1 MSKGHILNTILKKGI
16 FGVFII
22 LLVVLSCVV
31 GGVIC
36 RQANKS
42 PKQMT
47 STAQE
52 ISGEIAAPTVKHAN
66 PTLVFTSELSSQAF
80 SEKILS
86 DLKCCGWFNVLESGN
101 AAYQVSA
108 QGYFSDFTVTVSNNT
123 GTPLHTFRV
132 TDSRD
137 VDAAAHTAV
146 DTVLNKIFS
155 IPGICRTKIV
165 FSATTDGTICEIF
178 MSDFD
183 GSNIKQI
190 TKNNTLSVEPAWA
203 PDGNSIIYCCH
214 GAGFADLVQYSLE
227 TALSRRL
234 TRYEGISSDGALS
247 PDGSTLAFIHARNNQ
262 IDLYTRPTEGGLLK
276 QHTKTKSAE
285 ASPRWSPDG
294 TKLAFV
300 SEAQSGQAGLFVID
314 PFAGSEAVEI
324 SGLDGSERVM
334 PSWSAGN
341 KLAYCTKVNGHYELR
356 VAKLSADGTS
366 GVMEA
371 IGVAGNNTFI
381 GEDPSWAPDNRHV
394 TLAMENGTAI
404 YVIDTWL
411 GAKRKLVSGKG
422 TVGQSNWSPILNPSY
437 DIYEVQKGATLS
449 VIAKAYDVTVDDI
462 KQANHLNSGDAL
474 QPGQRLIIPKKST
487 DSIETPRGTP

>member
-1 MSKGHILNTILKKGI
+1 MSKSHVLNTNLKKGI
-16 FGVFII
+16 FGVVII
-22 LLVVLSCVV
+22 LLVALGFILAVVLHRQDS
-31 GGVIC
+31 GG
-36 RQANKS
+36 QEQTS
-42 PKQMT
+42 
-47 STAQE
+47 STALDFTQE
-52 ISGEIAAPTVKHAN
+52 ISGEIAVPTVKHAN
-66 PTLVFTSELSSQAF
+66 PTLVFTSELSHQAL

-86 DLKCCGWFNVLESGN
+86 DFRICGWFNVLESGN
-101 AAYQVSA
+101 AAYQVSV
-108 QGYFSDFTVTVSNNT
+108 QGKFGDFTVTVSNNA
-123 GTPLHTFRV
+123 GTPLYTFRV

-137 VDAAAHTAV
+137 VDAAAHTTV
-146 DTVLNKIFS
+146 DTVLNKIFG
-155 IPGICRTKIV
+155 IPGICRSKII

-178 MSDFD
+178 MCDFD
-183 GSNIKQI
+183 GSNIRQI
-190 TKNNTLSVEPAWA
+190 TKNNTISCNPVWA
-203 PDGNSIIYCCH
+203 PDGNSIIYSRH
-214 GAGFADLVQYSLE
+214 GAGFTDLVQYSLE

-247 PDGSTLAFIHARNNQ
+247 PDGSTLAFIHARNDQ

-294 TKLAFV
+294 TKFAFV
-300 SEAQSGQAGLFVID
+300 SEAQSGRAVLFVID
-314 PFAGSEAVEI
+314 PFAGGNAVEI

-334 PSWSAGN
+334 PSWSADN
-341 KLAYCTKVNGHYELR
+341 KIAYCTRVNGRYELR

-394 TLAMENGTAI
+394 TLSMNNAI

-422 TVGQSNWSPILNPSY
+422 TVGQSNWSPILNPTY
-437 DIYEVQKGATLS
+437 DIYEVQRGATLY
-449 VIAKAYDVTVDDI
+449 VIAKAYGVTVDDI
-462 KQANHLNSGDAL
+462 KQANHLNSDAL
-474 QPGQRLIIPKKST
+474 QPGQRLIIPKKNT
-487 DSIETPRGTP
+487 DSIVK

>member
-1 MSKGHILNTILKKGI
+1 MSRT
-16 FGVFII
+16 GVFNAII
-22 LLVVLSCVV
+22 KRSVAGGIIVFLLVALGFFLAVVLH
-31 GGVIC
+31 
-36 RQANKS
+36 RQGNRG
-42 PKQMT
+42 QEQTT
-47 STAQE
+47 STMLDSSQE
-52 ISGEIAAPTVKHAN
+52 ISGEIAAAVKHAN
-66 PTLVFTSELSSQAF
+66 PTLVFTSELSGQAL

-86 DLKCCGWFNVLESGN
+86 DLKNCGWFNVLESGN
-101 AAYQVSA
+101 AAYQVLA
-108 QGYFSDFTVTVSNNT
+108 QGNFGDFTVTVSNNA

-146 DTVLNKIFS
+146 DTVLNKIFG
-155 IPGICRTKIV
+155 IPGICRSKIV
-165 FSATTDGTICEIF
+165 FSATADTRSSEIF
-178 MSDFD
+178 MCDFD

-190 TKNNTLSVEPAWA
+190 TKNNTLSVEPVWA
-203 PDGNSIIYCCH
+203 PDGNSIIYSYH
-214 GAGFADLVQYSLE
+214 GAGFTDLVQYSLE

-234 TRYEGISSDGALS
+234 TRYEDISSDGALS

-285 ASPRWSPDG
+285 ASPRWSSDG

-334 PSWSAGN
+334 PSWSADN
-341 KLAYCTKVNGHYELR
+341 KLAYCAKVNGHYELR

-371 IGVAGNNTFI
+371 IGVAGRNTFI

-394 TLAMENGTAI
+394 TLAMENGAAI

-411 GAKRKLVSGKG
+411 GAKRRLVSGKG
-422 TVGQSNWSPILNPSY
+422 TVGQSNWSPILNPAY
-437 DIYEVQKGATLS
+437 DIYEVQRGATLS
-449 VIAKAYDVTVDDI
+449 VIAIAYGVTMDDI
-462 KQANHLNSGDAL
+462 KKANNLKGDAL
-474 QPGQRLIIPKKST
+474 QPGQRLIIPKKKAQ
-487 DSIETPRGTP
+487 IAL

>member
-1 MSKGHILNTILKKGI
+1 MSKSHVLNSFLKKGL
-16 FGVFII
+16 FGVVII
-22 LLVVLSCVV
+22 LFVVLSCVV
-31 GGVIC
+31 GGVIY
-36 RQANKS
+36 RQGNKS

-52 ISGEIAAPTVKHAN
+52 ISGESTAATVKHAN
-66 PTLVFTSELSSQAF
+66 PTLVFTSELSSQAL

-86 DLKCCGWFNVLESGN
+86 DFKNCGWFDVLESGS

-108 QGYFSDFTVTVSNNT
+108 KGKFGDFTVTVSNNA
-123 GTPLHTFRV
+123 GTPLHTFRI

-146 DTVLNKIFS
+146 DTVLNKLFS
-155 IPGICRTKIV
+155 IPGICRSKIV
-165 FSATTDGTICEIF
+165 FSATTGGTNCEIF
-178 MSDFD
+178 MCDFD
-183 GSNIKQI
+183 GSNIRQI
-190 TKNNTLSVEPAWA
+190 TKNNTISRNPVWG
-203 PDGNSIIYCCH
+203 PDGNSIIYSCH
-214 GAGFADLVQYSLE
+214 GAGFTDLVQYSLE

-247 PDGSTLAFIHARNNQ
+247 PDGSTLAFIHARNDQ

-300 SEAQSGQAGLFVID
+300 SEAQNGRAALFVID
-314 PFAGSEAVEI
+314 PFAGGEAVEI

-334 PSWSAGN
+334 PSWSADN
-341 KLAYCTKVNGHYELR
+341 KLAYCAKVNGHYELR

-422 TVGQSNWSPILNPSY
+422 TVGQSNWSPILNPTY
-437 DIYEVQKGATLS
+437 DIYEVQRGATLS

-462 KQANHLNSGDAL
+462 KNANNLKGDAL

-487 DSIETPRGTP
+487 DSIESPRGTP

>member
-1 MSKGHILNTILKKGI
+1 MKRSHFLLTVAVLLLATAFPVFAQSDATAGGI
-16 FGVFII
+16 
-22 LLVVLSCVV
+22 VV
-31 GGVIC
+31 I
-36 RQANKS
+36 ANAKN
-42 PKQMT
+42 
-47 STAQE
+47 
-52 ISGEIAAPTVKHAN
+52 AN
-66 PTLVFTSELSSQAF
+66 PTLIFSGGLSDQAL
-80 SEKILS
+80 SAKILS
-86 DLKCCGWFNVLESGN
+86 DFQNCGWFTVLKSGSATYN
-101 AAYQVSA
+101 VSA
-108 QGYFSDFTVTVSNNT
+108 KGTLSDFTVSVTNSAGVAMIR
-123 GTPLHTFRV
+123 PFRI
-132 TDSRD
+132 TDSRE

-146 DTVLNKIFS
+146 DTVLNRLFN
-155 IPGICRTKIV
+155 IPGICRSKIV
-165 FSATTDGTICEIF
+165 FSAATGPKTREIYIC
-178 MSDFD
+178 DFD
-183 GSNIKQI
+183 GSNIKPI
-190 TKNNTLSVEPAWA
+190 TKYNTLCVHPVWA
-203 PDGNSIIYCCH
+203 PDGNSIIYSCH
-214 GAGFADLVQYSLE
+214 GAGFTDLVQYSLE

-247 PDGSTLAFIHARNNQ
+247 PDGSTLAFIHARNDQ

-276 QHTKTKSAE
+276 QHTKTTSAE

-300 SEAQSGQAGLFVID
+300 SEAQSGRAVLFVID
-314 PFAGSEAVEI
+314 PFAGGNAVEI

-334 PSWSAGN
+334 PSWSADN
-341 KLAYCTKVNGHYELR
+341 KIAYCTRVNGRYELR

>member
-1 MSKGHILNTILKKGI
+1 MSKSHVLNTILKKGI

-22 LLVVLSCVV
+22 LLVTL
-31 GGVIC
+31 GFFLAGVFH
-36 RQANKS
+36 RQDS
-42 PKQMT
+42 WQQEQT
-47 STAQE
+47 SSSALDSTQE
-52 ISGEIAAPTVKHAN
+52 ISGGIATPTVKHAN
-66 PTLVFTSELSSQAF
+66 PTLVFTSKLSSQAL

-86 DLKCCGWFNVLESGN
+86 DFRNCGWFKVLESGS

-108 QGYFSDFTVTVSNNT
+108 QGNFGDFTVTVSNNA
-123 GTPLHTFRV
+123 GTPLHTFRI
-132 TDSRD
+132 TDSRE

-146 DTVLNKIFS
+146 DTVLHKIFG
-155 IPGICRTKIV
+155 IPGICRSKIV

-178 MSDFD
+178 MCDFD
-183 GSNIKQI
+183 GSNIRQI
-190 TKNNTLSVEPAWA
+190 TKNNTLSVEPVWA
-203 PDGNSIIYCCH
+203 PDGNSIIYSCH
-214 GAGFADLVQYSLE
+214 GAGFTDLVQYSLE

-247 PDGSTLAFIHARNNQ
+247 PDGSTLAFIHARNDQ

-300 SEAQSGQAGLFVID
+300 SEAQSGRAALFVID
-314 PFAGSEAVEI
+314 PFAGGEAVEI
-324 SGLDGSERVM
+324 SGLAGSERVM
-334 PSWSAGN
+334 PSWSADN
-341 KLAYCTKVNGHYELR
+341 KLAYCAKVNGHYELR
-356 VAKLSADGTS
+356 VAKLSTDATS

-394 TLAMENGTAI
+394 TLAMENGAVI

-411 GAKRKLVSGKG
+411 GAKRRLVSGKG
-422 TVGQSNWSPILNPSY
+422 MVGQSNWSLILNPAY
-437 DIYEVQKGATLS
+437 DIYEVQRGATLLA
-449 VIAKAYDVTVDDI
+449 IAKAYGVTVDDI
-462 KQANHLNSGDAL
+462 KKANNLNSGDAL
-474 QPGQRLIIPKKST
+474 QLGQRLIIPKKST
-487 DSIETPRGTP
+487 DSIVK